1 MENLD
6 IYKDIAERTDGDIYV
21 GVVGPVRTGKSTFI
35 KKFME
40 LLVLPN
46 IDNEYKKERAI
57 DELPQSA
64 AGKTI
69 MTTEPKFIP
78 NEAVEITIAD
88 NLKLKTRM
96 VDCVGYLVNNAI
108 GYLEDDMPRMVK
120 TPWSAEEIPFE
131 RAAEIGTKKVIEE
144 HSSIAILVTTD
155 GSITGIPRED
165 YVEPEER
172 VARELSAKQKP
183 FVIVLNSADPTSD
196 ECERLAKQLEA
207 KYSTA
212 VVSLNCTELS
222 LDNINDIFSKILL
235 EFPIEQINIR
245 FPRWIEGLQDTNEI
259 KTELFNEIKE
269 CFSETKKL
277 KEINDD
283 VRKLQSTQVITRT
296 EITKIELGTGNVELN
311 ISLKEELFYKVLTEI
326 TGEEISDEG
335 KLFAK
340 ITEFS
345 KIKKEYD
352 KLEYALHEVNERGY
366 GIVNPTVDD
375 LILEEPEIIKQGSKF
390 GVKLKAKAP
399 SLHMIRINTETEIS
413 PIVGSEKQSEELVN
427 YLLSE
432 FEEDKKKI
440 WDSNIFGKSVH
451 DLVNEGLQNKLAR
464 MPEEAQM
471 KIQETLQ
478 RIVNEGSGG
487 LICIIL

>member
-1 MENLD
+1 M
-6 IYKDIAERTDGDIYV
+6 
-21 GVVGPVRTGKSTFI
+21 
-35 KKFME
+35 
-40 LLVLPN
+40 
-46 IDNEYKKERAI
+46 
-57 DELPQSA
+57 
-64 AGKTI
+64 
-69 MTTEPKFIP
+69 
-78 NEAVEITIAD
+78 
-88 NLKLKTRM
+88 
-96 VDCVGYLVNNAI
+96 
-108 GYLEDDMPRMVK
+108 
-120 TPWSAEEIPFE
+120 
-131 RAAEIGTKKVIEE
+131 
-144 HSSIAILVTTD
+144 
-155 GSITGIPRED
+155 
-165 YVEPEER
+165 
-172 VARELSAKQKP
+172 
-183 FVIVLNSADPTSD
+183 
-196 ECERLAKQLEA
+196 AKQLEA

-296 EITKIELGTGNVELN
+296 EISKIELGTGNVELN